1 MSKEL
6 IPFNDR
12 VIVRPIE
19 EEEQMY
25 GSIVV
30 PDMGKERPEMGEVIA
45 VGPGRMSDYG
55 QFIRVNAKVGDI
67 ILIPKLQS
75 IRVEFDNQEYFVTRD
90 REILAVIKNI
100 KDE

>member
-6 IPFNDR
+6 VPFNDR
-12 VIVRPIE
+12 VIIKVIE
-19 EEEQMY
+19 EEEQKY
-25 GSIVV
+25 GNIVV

-45 VGPGRMSDYG
+45 VAPGRQTEFG

-75 IRVEFDNQEYFVTRD
+75 IRVEFDSQEYFVTRD

>member
-1 MSKEL
+1 MTKEL
-6 IPFNDR
+6 VPFNDR
-12 VIVRPIE
+12 VIIKTID

-30 PDMGKERPEMGEVIA
+30 PDMGKKRPEMGEVIA
-45 VGPGRMSDYG
+45 VGPGRQSEFG
-55 QFIRVNAKVGDI
+55 HFIRVNAKVGDI
-67 ILIPKLQS
+67 VLIPKLHS
-75 IRVEFDNQEYFVTRD
+75 IRVDFDGQEYLVTPD

>member
-1 MSKEL
+1 MLKKL
-6 IPFNDR
+6 IPSNDR
-12 VIVRPIE
+12 VIIKAIE

-30 PDMGKERPEMGEVIA
+30 PDMGKERPEMGKVIA
-45 VGPGRMSDYG
+45 VGPGRQSDFG
-55 QFIRVNAKVGDI
+55 HFIRVNAKVGDI
-67 ILIPKLQS
+67 VLIPKLQS
-75 IRVEFDNQEYFVTRD
+75 IRVDFESEEYFITRD